1 MNSTPNVERPTS
13 NFQLSGSDATSN
25 VKSRTTN
32 VLWRII
38 DLIVAVMFI
47 FAGIAKILNLDQLIA
62 DLQHLRFAS
71 AFGDLGNLSLA
82 DPAEFA
88 HDINNFR
95 ILPWPISV
103 ALAFYLPWLEIFCG
117 LALIVRY
124 FYRGALAIL
133 MALILVFTLATIAA
147 KVRGLDITCGCFGH
161 ATQHRSFP
169 AHLMTNLAIIAALV
183 VLWVSNRLTKSL
195 QGRRSAWGS

>member
-13 NFQLSGSDATSN
+13 SVQVSGSGATST
-25 VKSRTTN
+25 VKYRTAN

-38 DLIVAVMFI
+38 DLIVGALFI

-71 AFGDLGNLSLA
+71 AFADLGNLSVA

-95 ILPWPISV
+95 ILPWIVSV

-117 LALIVRY
+117 LGLVFRVL
-124 FYRGALAIL
+124 YRGALSIL
-133 MALILVFTLATIAA
+133 IALIVVFTLATIAA
-147 KVRGLDITCGCFGH
+147 KVRGLDIICGCFGH
-161 ATQHRSFP
+161 ASQHWSLP
-169 AHLMTNLAIIAALV
+169 AHLATNLTILTALV
-183 VLWVSNRLTKSL
+183 LLWVSSRSTKAS
-195 QGRRSAWGS
+195 

>member
-13 NFQLSGSDATSN
+13 NVQVSGSGATST
-25 VKSRTTN
+25 VKYRTSDI
-32 VLWRII
+32 LWRII
-38 DLIVAVMFI
+38 DLIVGALFI
-47 FAGIAKILNLDQLIA
+47 FAGTAKILNLDQLIA

-71 AFGDLGNLSLA
+71 AFADLGNLSVA

-95 ILPWPISV
+95 ILPWIVSV

-117 LALIVRY
+117 LGLVFRVL
-124 FYRGALAIL
+124 YRGALSIL
-133 MALILVFTLATIAA
+133 IALIVVFTLATIAA

-161 ATQHRSFP
+161 ASQHWSLP
-169 AHLMTNLAIIAALV
+169 AHLATNLAILAALV
-183 VLWVSNRLTKSL
+183 VLWVSNRSPKSL
-195 QGRRSAWGS
+195 

>member
-13 NFQLSGSDATSN
+13 NFQLSGSGATSN
-25 VKSRTTN
+25 VKYRTAN

-38 DLIVAVMFI
+38 DLIVAAMFI

-71 AFGDLGNLSLA
+71 AFADLGNLSLA

-88 HDINNFR
+88 HDINNYR
-95 ILPWPISV
+95 ILPWILSV
-103 ALAFYLPWLEIFCG
+103 ALGFYLPWLEILCG
-117 LALIVRY
+117 LGLVFRVL
-124 FYRGALAIL
+124 YRGALSIL
-133 MALILVFTLATIAA
+133 TALIVVFTLATIAA

-161 ATQHRSFP
+161 ASQHWSLP
-169 AHLMTNLAIIAALV
+169 AHLATNLAILAAL
-183 VLWVSNRLTKSL
+183 LALSFRAP
-195 QGRRSAWGS
+195 SAYRAQ

>member
-13 NFQLSGSDATSN
+13 NFQVSGSGATSN
-25 VKSRTTN
+25 VKYRTAN
-32 VLWRII
+32 VLWRMI
-38 DLIVAVMFI
+38 DLIVAAMFI

-71 AFGDLGNLSLA
+71 AFADLGNLSLA

-95 ILPWPISV
+95 ILPWILSL
-103 ALAFYLPWLEIFCG
+103 ALAFYLPWLEILCG
-117 LALIVRY
+117 LGLVFRV
-124 FYRGALAIL
+124 FYRGALSIL
-133 MALILVFTLATIAA
+133 IALIVVFTLATIAA

-161 ATQHRSFP
+161 ASQHWSLL
-169 AHLMTNLAIIAALV
+169 AHLVTNLAIVAALV
-183 VLWVSNRLTKSL
+183 VLWFSS
-195 QGRRSAWGS
+195 RSTQAS